1 MEELDWN
8 YFLIKDELEFEC
20 LSTSLTSGLKGA
32 LAWSQ
37 ENWGLVSAF
46 SGQPLSALSLR
57 VPESEGLDFQWWGPC
72 QRLMGILV
80 P

>member
-8 YFLIKDELEFEC
+8 YFLIKDELEFTC
-20 LSTSLTSGLKGA
+20 LSTSLTNGLEGE

-37 ENWGLVSAF
+37 ENWGLVSVF
-46 SGQPLSALSLR
+46 SGQPLPALSLG
-57 VPESEGLDFQWWGPC
+57 VPESEGLGFQCWGPS
-72 QRLMGILV
+72 QGLMGIPV